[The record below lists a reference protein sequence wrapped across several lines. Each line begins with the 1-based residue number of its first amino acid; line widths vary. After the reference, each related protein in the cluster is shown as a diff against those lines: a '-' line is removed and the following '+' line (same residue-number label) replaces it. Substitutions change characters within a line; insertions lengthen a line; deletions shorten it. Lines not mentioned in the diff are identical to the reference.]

1 MLIRRIAKSLGQQ
14 DWTAA
19 AIEVA
24 IVMLGIFLGLQASS
38 WYEERQEQA
47 LQAELLVRL
56 QMDFEEIYSESN
68 SAIDTHQR
76 IIEGLVVLDD
86 ALRVD
91 ALRDEDQV
99 AVSYSLS
106 NVLNADTG
114 AGKSSTY
121 TEIVSSGRLR
131 ILSDDKL
138 VSLLA
143 EYDERAEQS
152 HPLFANFRLMQME
165 YEKVF
170 HRHVTFEVP
179 GRFEP
184 RGFRT
189 AGVAQFDFDKMR
201 NDPEF
206 RQALSRMTAFQTY
219 FQIWHGRTHAA
230 ASEVLDHLSSI
241 SIGEAGSPQ

>member
-14 DWTAA
+14 DWAAA

-38 WYEERQEQA
+38 WYEGRQEQA
-47 LQAELLVRL
+47 LEAELLVRL
-56 QMDFEEIYSESN
+56 QLDFKEIYSESD

-76 IIEGLVVLDD
+76 VIEGLVILDD
-86 ALRVD
+86 ALRVG
-91 ALRDEDQV
+91 ALRNEDQD

-131 ILSDDKL
+131 ILSDVRL
-138 VSLLA
+138 VALLA
-143 EYDERAEQS
+143 EYDERVEQS
-152 HPLFANFRLMQME
+152 QPLFANFRLMQME
-165 YEKVF
+165 YEKDF
-170 HRHVTFEVP
+170 HRHVAFGVP
-179 GRFEP
+179 GRFDP
-184 RGFRT
+184 RGFST
-189 AGVAQFDFDKMR
+189 ASVVEFDFDKMR

-219 FQIWHGRTHAA
+219 FQIWHWRTHAA
-230 ASEVLDHLSSI
+230 ASEVLDHLSGVSM
-241 SIGEAGSPQ
+241 GEAKNFL

>member
-14 DWTAA
+14 DWAAA

-38 WYEERQEQA
+38 WYEGRQEQA
-47 LQAELLVRL
+47 METELLVRL
-56 QMDFEEIYSESN
+56 QLDFEEIYSESD

-76 IIEGLVVLDD
+76 VIEGLVILDD
-86 ALRVD
+86 ALRVG
-91 ALRDEDQV
+91 ALRNEDKG

-121 TEIVSSGRLR
+121 MEIVSSGRLR
-131 ILSDDKL
+131 ILSDVRL
-138 VSLLA
+138 VSLLS

-152 HPLFANFRLMQME
+152 QPLFANFRLMQME
-165 YEKVF
+165 YEKDF

-179 GRFEP
+179 GRFDP
-184 RGFRT
+184 RGFST
-189 AGVAQFDFDKMR
+189 AGVIEFDFDRMR
-201 NDPEF
+201 NDPVF

-219 FQIWHGRTHAA
+219 FQIWHWRTHVA
-230 ASEVLDHLSSI
+230 ASNVLNHLSGESM
-241 SIGEAGSPQ
+241 GEARNRH